1 MIQVTLIRQSK
12 KGKAVYGTLT
22 FPIGERS
29 FSYPSLE
36 NADFLIPSG
45 TYPLERTWSPRF
57 KKRLAEIQNVPER
70 TGIRIHMGTKP
81 EHSQRIHMGT
91 KPEHSQGCI
100 LSNFAAISNLDI
112 MFNYIEKNTE
122 DEKVQI
128 EIIDSLDGCA

>member
-1 MIQVTLIRQSK
+1 MIQVTLTRKSK

-81 EHSQRIHMGT
+81 EHSQ
-91 KPEHSQGCI
+91 GCV

-128 EIIDSLDGCA
+128 EIIDSLDACA

>member
-1 MIQVTLIRQSK
+1 MITVTLTRQK
-12 KGKAVYGTLT
+12 RIGKAVNGSIT

-29 FSYPSLE
+29 FAYPTIE
-36 NADFLIPSG
+36 NADFIIPAG

-81 EHSQRIHMGT
+81 EHSQ
-91 KPEHSQGCI
+91 GCI
-100 LSNFAAISNLDI
+100 LSNFAAISNLDV

-128 EIIDSLDGCA
+128 EIIDSLDACA

>member
-1 MIQVTLIRQSK
+1 MIQVTLIRQNK
-12 KGKAVYGTLT
+12 KGNAVYGTLT

-36 NADFLIPSG
+36 NADYIIPAG
-45 TYPLERTWSPRF
+45 IYPIERTWSPRF

-70 TGIRIHMGTKP
+70 TGI
-81 EHSQRIHMGT
+81 RIHMGT

-128 EIIDSLDGCA
+128 EIIDSLDACA

>member
-1 MIQVTLIRQSK
+1 MIKLTLIRQSK

-36 NADFLIPSG
+36 NADYIIPAG
-45 TYPLERTWSPRF
+45 NYPLERTWSPRF

-70 TGIRIHMGTKP
+70 TGI
-81 EHSQRIHMGT
+81 RIHMGT

>member
-1 MIQVTLIRQSK
+1 MIQVTLTRKSK

-81 EHSQRIHMGT
+81 EHSQ
-91 KPEHSQGCI
+91 GCI

-128 EIIDSLDGCA
+128 EIIDSLDACA

>member
-1 MIQVTLIRQSK
+1 MTNHQSPMTTVTLIRQSK

-45 TYPLERTWSPRF
+45 TYPLERTWSPKF

-81 EHSQRIHMGT
+81 EHSQ
-91 KPEHSQGCI
+91 GCI
-100 LSNFAAISNLDI
+100 LSNFAAISNLDV
-112 MFNYIEKNTE
+112 MFNYIEHNYE

-128 EIIDSLDGCA
+128 EIMDSYSA

>member
-45 TYPLERTWSPRF
+45 TYPLERTWSPAR
-57 KKRLAEIQNVPER
+57 KDMVAALQEKTRGDPKRP
-70 TGIRIHMGTKP
+70 
-81 EHSQRIHMGT
+81 
-91 KPEHSQGCI
+91 
-100 LSNFAAISNLDI
+100 
-112 MFNYIEKNTE
+112 
-122 DEKVQI
+122 
-128 EIIDSLDGCA
+128 

>member
-1 MIQVTLIRQSK
+1 MITVTLIRQNK
-12 KGKAVYGTLT
+12 KGNAVYGTLT

-29 FSYPSLE
+29 FTYPTIE
-36 NADFLIPSG
+36 NADYIIPAG
-45 TYPLERTWSPRF
+45 NYPLERTWSPKF

-70 TGIRIHMGTKP
+70 TGI
-81 EHSQRIHMGT
+81 RIHMGT

-112 MFNYIEKNTE
+112 MFNYIKKYNE

-128 EIIDSLDGCA
+128 EIIDSLDACA

>member
-1 MIQVTLIRQSK
+1 MIQVTLKRTRK
-12 KGKAVYGTLT
+12 DGKAVYGTLT

-57 KKRLAEIQNVPER
+57 KKRLAEVQNVPER
-70 TGIRIHMGTKP
+70 TGI
-81 EHSQRIHMGT
+81 RIHMGT

-100 LSNFAAISNLDI
+100 LSNFAAISNLDV

-128 EIIDSLDGCA
+128 EIIDSLDACA